1 MIRNLKVLGLALVAA
16 FAMSAMA
23 AASAQAV
30 GHFTSD
36 GPVILKGTDEAGGE
50 NYFEYPGVGKVQCP
64 GSSYVGE
71 RNGGGFIENS
81 PIVSTITPA
90 YHNETCVG
98 PNGTQKATI
107 TMNGCDYLVELGET
121 TEGVK
126 DEFGAT
132 VEIVCPANKVIEI
145 HVYVGTTEAAQA
157 CLVKVGAQ
165 GGITGLDV
173 ANELAG
179 EETLDTLTI
188 TGKTTNIKGSKSG
201 ACGTDSKNLT
211 YKATITVEG
220 LNKAEEKTP
229 IEVTD

>member
-1 MIRNLKVLGLALVAA
+1 MTRNLKILGLALVAA

-36 GPVILKGTDEAGGE
+36 GPVILKGTDEPGSE
-50 NYFEYPGVGKVQCP
+50 NYFEYPGLGKVECP
-64 GSSYVGE
+64 DSSYVGE

-81 PIVSTITPA
+81 PIVSTIIPG

-107 TMNGCDYLVELGET
+107 TMNGCDYLVQLGET

-145 HVYVGTTEAAQA
+145 HVYLGSTEASQL

-173 ANELAG
+173 ANELEG
-179 EETLDTLTI
+179 EETAGTLTI
-188 TGKTTNIKGSKSG
+188 TGKTENIKGSKSG
-201 ACGTDSKNLT
+201 LCGATAKNLT

-220 LNKAEEKTP
+220 LNKGEEKTK
-229 IEVTD
+229 IEATD